1 MTTYQQY
8 SFYSNFSYTVFEYLK
23 RKINRYIN
31 PILEVDYVDAVGFT
45 FANFRRP
52 NRVFVHIDNIV
63 TECRNGNNMNKVCS
77 MIIIVLTHELHHA
90 EQVMSQELYRLD
102 QCYKITA
109 ENSVNFESYNFLL
122 ANKNEID
129 CTFGINLDL
138 SYLEDIISRLEYN
151 HWDEFYKRCNVQQM
165 YEYTIMNVIFRKDN
179 KYYEFADK
187 YLYKYDNIIISFN
200 DEGNFLIKSNGEFC
214 DQTLNSFIIAA
225 DMAAGKYDR
234 YSVNISNSEAPYR
247 DNEKVLHLTF
257 TMSDRQIIP
266 IMFRDE

>member
-8 SFYSNFSYTVFEYLK
+8 TFYSNFAYTVFEYLK

-45 FANFRRP
+45 FANIRRP
-52 NRVFVHIDNIV
+52 NKVFIHIDNIV
-63 TECRNGNNMNKVCS
+63 TECRNGNNTNKVCS
-77 MIIIVLTHELHHA
+77 MIIIALTHELHHV
-90 EQVMSQELYRLD
+90 EQAMSQELYRID
-102 QCYKITA
+102 KCYKITA

-129 CTFGINLDL
+129 SLFGINLDL
-138 SYLEDIISRLEYN
+138 SYLEGIIFRLEGD
-151 HWDEFYKRCNVQQM
+151 WSEFYKCCNTQQM
-165 YEYTIMNVIFRKDN
+165 YEYTIMNVIFRRDN
-179 KYYEFADK
+179 RYYEFADK

-200 DEGNFLIKSNGEFC
+200 DEDNFLIKSNGEFC
-214 DQTLNSFIIAA
+214 DHNLNAFILAA

-234 YSVNISNSEAPYR
+234 YTVNVSNSEEPYR

-257 TMSDRQIIP
+257 TMSNRQIVP
-266 IMFRDE
+266 IMFREE